1 MKCEEKGD
9 ENPGIQMES
18 DMSNVD
24 ESALENRSESSGSVN
39 SVLQNRSDR
48 SAYTLRKTAHSYKQ
62 PKE

>member
-1 MKCEEKGD
+1 
-9 ENPGIQMES
+9 MES

-24 ESALENRSESSGSVN
+24 ESALENRSESSGSMN